1 MNTCKEKLTKFCTFA
16 AFKKRTVYMASN
28 TLQIKKD
35 AYDKELESWVKKEK
49 ASADLLNAVSKLIY
63 EKSVELVFFR
73 NTLIDVSCSEIQ
85 KLHKYAKDIISKNID
100 IYVTSSLANEL
111 LNIEH
116 LAPSKLDIGKLSDE
130 WSHQKDNY
138 TSMSAFLSDKLN
150 ETIGPDI
157 PNFEPRDVVLYG
169 FGRIGRLLARE
180 LIRLSGRGQQLKLK
194 AIVTRPSG
202 DDIIKRSS
210 LLKMDSVHGEFK
222 GSIIE
227 DFENKALIINGQ
239 IVKMIEANKPDEID
253 YESYGISNALLI
265 DNTGAFRDRES
276 LALHLKSKGIK
287 KVMLTAPGKGDLPN
301 IVYGVNHEEQDI
313 ENETIFTAA
322 SCTTN
327 AIVPILK
334 VIDDNFGIEK
344 GHIETVHAYT
354 NDQNLLDNMHKK
366 HRRGRSAAINM
377 VITETGS
384 ASAIAKVIPKLKD
397 KMTAN
402 SVRVPIPN
410 GSLAIMN
417 ITVKK
422 ETSIEDINAILK
434 KAALEGPLV
443 SQIKYSIDRELV
455 SSDIVGNS
463 CSSVYDSAAT
473 IVSPDKKSMVLY
485 VWYDNEYGYTK
496 QVIRL
501 AKHVSNVRRFVYF

>member
-1 MNTCKEKLTKFCTFA
+1 MTTNA
-16 AFKKRTVYMASN
+16 
-28 TLQIKKD
+28 LQIKKD
-35 AYDKELESWVKKEK
+35 AYDKELESWVNKEK
-49 ASADLLNAVSKLIY
+49 ASADLINAVTKLIY

-73 NTLIDVSCSEIQ
+73 NTLIDVSSSEIQ
-85 KLHKYAKDIISKNID
+85 KLHKYAEDIVSKTVD
-100 IYVTSSLANEL
+100 IYTTSKLANEL
-111 LNIEH
+111 LSIEN
-116 LAPSKLDIGKLSDE
+116 LAPSKIDIGKLSYE
-130 WSHQKDNY
+130 WTHENEKYMD
-138 TSMSAFLSDKLN
+138 MVAFLSDKLKN
-150 ETIGPDI
+150 FIGPEI
-157 PNFEPRDVVLYG
+157 PTFEPRDVVLYG

-194 AIVTRPSG
+194 AIVTRSNTNE
-202 DDIIKRSS
+202 DIIKRAS
-210 LLKMDSVHGEFK
+210 LLKSDSVHGEFK
-222 GSIIE
+222 GTITE

-239 IVKMIEANKPDEID
+239 IVKMIEAKNPDEID
-253 YESYGISNALLI
+253 YEAYGITNAVLI

-276 LALHLKSKGIK
+276 LALHLRSNGIK

-313 ENETIFTAA
+313 VNETIFTAA

-334 VIDDNFGIEK
+334 VMEDNLGIEK

-366 HRRGRSAAINM
+366 HRRGRSAAVNM

-384 ASAIAKVIPKLKD
+384 ASAIAKVIPQLKD

-422 ETSIEDINAILK
+422 ETSIENVNAILK

-443 SQIKYSIDRELV
+443 SQIQYSIDRELV

-473 IVSPDKKSMVLY
+473 IVSPDKKSIVLY

-501 AKHVSNVRRFVYF
+501 AKHVSNVRRYVYF